1 MGSLLPPPRRGTRAW
16 ALGLG
21 IPFLA
26 GLAALTLTPSRVE
39 QRMPNLLDLV
49 LSTAHRLGW
58 ASLDFTRLEI
68 LANVL
73 VFVPVVVIAFLLL
86 PRPVWGLAL
95 LVGPAISIG
104 IEVFQRLALPH
115 RAATVWDVIANSTG
129 ATVGVVLAVLSTLLV
144 AVLSGSSSSRRL
156 EAS

>member
-1 MGSLLPPPRRGTRAW
+1 MGSLLPPPRRLTRAW

-26 GLAALTLTPSRVE
+26 GLVALTLTPSRVE
-39 QRMPNLLDLV
+39 QRLPNLLDLV

-73 VFVPVVVIAFLLL
+73 VFVPVGIFAFVLL
-86 PRPVWGLAL
+86 PRPVWGLAF

-115 RAATVWDVIANSTG
+115 RAATVSDVIANSTG
-129 ATVGVVLAVLSTLLV
+129 ATIGVVLAVLSTLL
-144 AVLSGSSSSRRL
+144 AAALTSPPPSRRL

>member
-1 MGSLLPPPRRGTRAW
+1 MSSLLPPPRRRTRAW

-26 GLAALTLTPSRVE
+26 GLVALTLTPSRVE
-39 QRMPNLLDLV
+39 QRLPNLLDLV

-68 LANVL
+68 LANVF
-73 VFVPVVVIAFLLL
+73 VFVPVGILAFVLL
-86 PRPVWGLAL
+86 PRPVWGLAF

-104 IEVFQRLALPH
+104 IEVFQRLVLPH
-115 RAATVWDVIANSTG
+115 RAATVSDVIANSTG
-129 ATVGVVLAVLSTLLV
+129 ATIGVVLAVLSTLVV
-144 AVLSGSSSSRRL
+144 AVLSGPSPSRRL